1 MKADI
6 QSVSKSRSVLDVT
19 ASPEEVAKVRADVTK
34 SFAAQA
40 SLPGFRKGHA
50 PAAMVAKAY
59 GDRIAREAEDRAVR
73 EAYEKAVEENG
84 LKVFEIV
91 SIEDR
96 RANEDGSL
104 SFKATVDLVPTFD
117 LPDLD
122 GIPVDATDTA
132 VTDEQ
137 VQAQIDGARRSLAK
151 FEDLAAGDE
160 VKAEDMVQLDYSAK
174 AEDGRPLAEA
184 HPDAAAF
191 AEKKG
196 AWCTVDSE
204 YFLVPGLPK
213 DLVGRKVGD
222 SAEFAVEFPKDFYKE
237 DLRGVKATYAYTIAS
252 GRKLVPPPM
261 DEAFFKRFGA
271 DSEEGVRARI
281 REGLERA
288 AAASDRARRL
298 EQVARHLSKSVS
310 FDLPE
315 AALERET
322 DGLLSNL
329 LRYNMDKGVSKED
342 LSKERERLTAAARER
357 AEANLRTDFV
367 VDAVRAARKIS
378 LTNEE
383 FTEFLNRVVREQRL
397 NEAQI
402 RELSKNR
409 MALRR
414 YHQAALREKVL
425 SELLEKAVRTADYKE

>member
-59 GDRIAREAEDRAVR
+59 GDRIAHEAEDRAVR

-213 DLVGRKVGD
+213 DLVGRKVGLGKRTHREHLARTGKRLGQD
-222 SAEFAVEFPKDFYKE
+222 RLRHGRRERIVHRAGRERDRGSEYGQFSFHDGRSIPKIPM
-237 DLRGVKATYAYTIAS
+237 RNARPRAS
-252 GRKLVPPPM
+252 G
-261 DEAFFKRFGA
+261 KRQQA
-271 DSEEGVRARI
+271 D
-281 REGLERA
+281 
-288 AAASDRARRL
+288 
-298 EQVARHLSKSVS
+298 
-310 FDLPE
+310 
-315 AALERET
+315 
-322 DGLLSNL
+322 
-329 LRYNMDKGVSKED
+329 
-342 LSKERERLTAAARER
+342 
-357 AEANLRTDFV
+357 
-367 VDAVRAARKIS
+367 DA
-378 LTNEE
+378 T
-383 FTEFLNRVVREQRL
+383 
-397 NEAQI
+397 
-402 RELSKNR
+402 
-409 MALRR
+409 
-414 YHQAALREKVL
+414 
-425 SELLEKAVRTADYKE
+425 

>member
-1 MKADI
+1 MKADV
-6 QSVSKSRSVLDVT
+6 QPLSKTRSVLDVT
-19 ASPEEVAKVRADVTK
+19 AAPEEVAKIRAEVTK
-34 SFAAQA
+34 AFAAQA
-40 SLPGFRKGHA
+40 ALPGFRKGHA

-59 GDRIAREAEDRAVR
+59 GDRIGREAEERAIR

-91 SIEDR
+91 SIDDR
-96 RANEDGSL
+96 KSGEDGSL
-104 SFKATVDLVPTFD
+104 SFKATVDLVPTFS
-117 LPDLD
+117 LPALD
-122 GIPVDATDTA
+122 GIPVDAADTA

-137 VQAQIDGARRSLAK
+137 VQAQIDSARRSLAK
-151 FEDLAAGDE
+151 FEDLAADDE
-160 VKAEDMVQLDYSAK
+160 LKDDDMVQLDFAAK

-196 AWCTVDSE
+196 AWCTVGSE

-213 DLVGRKVGD
+213 DLPGRKVGD

-237 DLRGVKATYAYTIAS
+237 DLRGVKATYAYTISS

-261 DEAFFKRFGA
+261 DESFFKRFGV
-271 DSEEGVRARI
+271 DSEEAVRARV
-281 REGLERA
+281 REGLEGAARA
-288 AAASDRARRL
+288 ADRARRL

-367 VDAVRAARKIS
+367 VDAVRAERKIELS
-378 LTNEE
+378 TEE
-383 FTEFLNRVVREQRL
+383 FNAFLNRVVREQRL
-397 NEAQI
+397 NESQI
-402 RELSKNR
+402 KELSKNR

-425 SELLEKAVRTADYKE
+425 SELLAKAAPTADYKE